1 MLDRLWR
8 DAADAIDHTVPY
20 PFGPTHPSNLKCLCR
35 KQDGPMTF
43 RRGLV
48 SAAKHSVFGA
58 GFPEDSATSAT
69 AGFVE
74 ALDLAAH
81 GFDSGPRAT
90 ISAATSATAMLDCWE
105 TLVSRSYA

>member
-1 MLDRLWR
+1 M
-8 DAADAIDHTVPY
+8 A
-20 PFGPTHPSNLKCLCR
+20 FC
-35 KQDGPMTF
+35 
-43 RRGLV
+43 RGLV

-58 GFPEDSATSAT
+58 GFPEDSVSATSAT

-90 ISAATSATAMLDCWE
+90 ISAATSATGMLDCWE
-105 TLVSRSYA
+105 TLVSTSNAWRASRPNRSMIMPLA